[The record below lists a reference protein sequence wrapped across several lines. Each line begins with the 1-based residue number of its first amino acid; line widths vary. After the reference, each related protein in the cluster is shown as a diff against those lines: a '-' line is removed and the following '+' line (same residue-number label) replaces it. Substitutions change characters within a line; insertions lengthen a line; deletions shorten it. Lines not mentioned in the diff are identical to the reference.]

1 MLVLPFVLYLLS
13 AAQSM
18 TAALTDSNL
27 EKHVDVL
34 SLNYNF
40 NPVKP
45 SYWTSY
51 PHHRRTPCALSPDG
65 KSIYIAYLDASETDV
80 HVQEVDSSTFLAI
93 GSTITISGCK
103 EGVYTPD
110 LEEYLPSIVGE
121 NK

>member
-13 AAQSM
+13 AAQSV
-18 TAALTDSNL
+18 TDSNL

-110 LEEYLPSIVGE
+110 LSSQYCW
-121 NK
+121 